1 MRPQPSGPSC
11 RLRGDRQH
19 ERPNEARPA
28 ACDGEQDVRD
38 ALLLALRVIA
48 LTLLQFACF
57 ALAGGVLGRQGDS
70 GSSGQAAA
78 AGALL
83 TACFLNTL
91 VVTHVILRSR
101 WAGWRL
107 MAALAFVLY
116 GVMTFMPQ
124 IESAVF
130 LTGLPAGML
139 PRLFLMG
146 ALVAVP
152 FSVLAVVIL
161 GKGRSGPPDAAGN
174 PRLAMPI
181 REWAWRLAAIAVI
194 YVVLYFTFGYFI
206 AWRDPVV
213 RAYYRGT
220 DEGTFFAHFRTVLRD
235 TPWLVPFQ
243 LLRALLW
250 AGFAMPV
257 VRMMRGQRLETALAI
272 ALLFSVV
279 MNSQLLLPNPFM
291 PEPVRMTHLVETASS
306 NFIFGAIVGWLLTQ
320 PRQALPG
327 VLAKPG

>member
-1 MRPQPSGPSC
+1 
-11 RLRGDRQH
+11 
-19 ERPNEARPA
+19 
-28 ACDGEQDVRD
+28 
-38 ALLLALRVIA
+38 
-48 LTLLQFACF
+48 
-57 ALAGGVLGRQGDS
+57 
-70 GSSGQAAA
+70 
-78 AGALL
+78 
-83 TACFLNTL
+83 
-91 VVTHVILRSR
+91 
-101 WAGWRL
+101 

-130 LTGLPAGML
+130 LTRLPAGML

-161 GKGRSGPPDAAGN
+161 GKGRSGPADAAQN
-174 PRLAMPI
+174 PRLVMPF
-181 REWAWRLAAIAVI
+181 REWAWKLAALAAL

-220 DEGTFFAHFRTVLRD
+220 DEGDFFTHFRSVVRD

-243 LLRALLW
+243 ILRGLLW
-250 AGFAMPV
+250 VGFALPV
-257 VRMMRGQRLETALAI
+257 VR
-272 ALLFSVV
+272 

-291 PEPVRMTHLVETASS
+291 PEPVRMTHLIETASS
-306 NFIFGAIVGWLLTQ
+306 NFLFGAVVGWLLTVRRE
-320 PRQALPG
+320 PATG
-327 VLAKPG
+327 S

>member
-1 MRPQPSGPSC
+1 
-11 RLRGDRQH
+11 
-19 ERPNEARPA
+19 
-28 ACDGEQDVRD
+28 
-38 ALLLALRVIA
+38 
-48 LTLLQFACF
+48 
-57 ALAGGVLGRQGDS
+57 
-70 GSSGQAAA
+70 
-78 AGALL
+78 
-83 TACFLNTL
+83 
-91 VVTHVILRSR
+91 
-101 WAGWRL
+101 

-130 LTGLPAGML
+130 LTRLPAGML

-161 GKGRSGPPDAAGN
+161 GKGRSGPADAAQN
-174 PRLAMPI
+174 PRLVMPF
-181 REWAWRLAAIAVI
+181 REWAWKLAVIAVL

-220 DEGTFFAHFRTVLRD
+220 DEGDFFTHFHIVVRD

-243 LLRALLW
+243 ILRGLLW
-250 AGFAMPV
+250 VGFALPV
-257 VRMMRGQRLETALAI
+257 VRMMKGRWPETALAI

-291 PEPVRMTHLVETASS
+291 PEPVRMTHLIETASS

-320 PRQALPG
+320 RSEQA
-327 VLAKPG
+327 ARS